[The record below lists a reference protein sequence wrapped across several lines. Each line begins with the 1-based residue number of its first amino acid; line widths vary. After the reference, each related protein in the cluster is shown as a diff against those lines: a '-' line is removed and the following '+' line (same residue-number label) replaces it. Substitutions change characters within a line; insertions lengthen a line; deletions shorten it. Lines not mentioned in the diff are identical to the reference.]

1 MDSRRVNW
9 IENSNIA
16 GLIGTFFVLPA
27 KNRPRRSGYLMPNN
41 PHHPTKITTIKLW
54 CADGTSSSSTM
65 SAVYWF
71 ASSSSKGIATIL
83 SSIKWTTI
91 GRVELAINWFPPSPS
106 LSLATGF
113 FCVQKPASGKKS
125 EHEGLLIQSTCGLT
139 TYDQKNHRWY
149 RAQHQSNLHQHQSPN
164 LQQHLTRRTTWESN
178 TIAAKQVNTIHST
191 EAC

>member
-1 MDSRRVNW
+1 MDSRQANW
-9 IENSNIA
+9 FENSNIA
-16 GLIGTFFVLPA
+16 GLIGTFFILPA
-27 KNRPRRSGYLMPNN
+27 KNRPQRSGYLMPNN

-54 CADGTSSSSTM
+54 CTDGTSSSSTM

-113 FCVQKPASGKKS
+113 FVSKSQLQAKNLNTKGYWSKPLVDWKLMTSRISPGIALNTNPIFTSINP
-125 EHEGLLIQSTCGLT
+125 HIF
-139 TYDQKNHRWY
+139 
-149 RAQHQSNLHQHQSPN
+149 SNG
-164 LQQHLTRRTTWESN
+164 
-178 TIAAKQVNTIHST
+178 
-191 EAC
+191 